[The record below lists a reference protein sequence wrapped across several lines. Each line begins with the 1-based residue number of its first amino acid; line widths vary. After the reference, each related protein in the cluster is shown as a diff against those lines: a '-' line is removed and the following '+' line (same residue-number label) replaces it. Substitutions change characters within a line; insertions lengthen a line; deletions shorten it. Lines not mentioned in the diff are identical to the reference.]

1 MKFIDKSITRKF
13 ILNLVVLGL
22 VVAGILGYF
31 LYIKAQQTVS
41 LSVVFIGALVFLV
54 LIGLLVYLNF
64 SRPFSVILF
73 QVQALLA
80 GKPYKKIYTDRIDE
94 IGVLAYFFNQVTK
107 GFKEVSSDLQD
118 RERMIDEL
126 TVAAQL
132 QRDILPLESP
142 FIDGLQVVVKNKPAT
157 EVGGD
162 SFDIYTAKDKTYIYV
177 GDVTGHGVSAGLMM
191 TMVNSLVAVF
201 ADVCNSAFEVIV
213 NVNKYIKKHVKKA
226 MFMTMVM
233 LCFDNKTKKLTFVGA
248 GHEHI
253 LVYRHGA
260 GTVEAILSGGL
271 ALGMVPDNSK
281 VIKEREIILEDGD
294 FVILYTDGITEAR
307 NSAEELYGLE
317 RLKAAVKEYASQYS
331 AEGVNYHI
339 AKDVTTF
346 MGTHKQDDDMTLIVM
361 KRDSKNTAGEA
372 VKDKS
377 TAWAG

>member
-13 ILNLVVLGL
+13 VLNLLFIGIILAAIIGYFWIFKAQESVDMPIVFGG
-22 VVAGILGYF
+22 AIGILILLG
-31 LYIKAQQTVS
+31 I
-41 LSVVFIGALVFLV
+41 
-54 LIGLLVYLNF
+54 LVYLNF
-64 SRPFSVILF
+64 AKPLSLVLVQI
-73 QVQALLA
+73 QALLT
-80 GKPYKKIYTDRIDE
+80 GKPYKKLYTDRIDE

-107 GFKEVSSDLQD
+107 GFNQVSSDLQD
-118 RERMIDEL
+118 RARMIDEL

-142 FIDGLQVVVKNKPAT
+142 FVDGLQIVVKYKPAT

-162 SFDIYTAKDKTYIYV
+162 SFDIYIAKDKAYIYV

-201 ADVCNSAFEVIV
+201 ADTFNSAFEVIV

-253 LVYRHGA
+253 LIYRHTTGV
-260 GTVEAILSGGL
+260 VEAILSGGI

-294 FVILYTDGITEAR
+294 FVILYSDGITEAR
-307 NSAEELYGLE
+307 SITEELYGLE
-317 RLKAAVKEYASQYS
+317 RLKAAVKEYAPQYS

-346 MGTHKQDDDMTLIVM
+346 MGTRKQEDDMTLIVM
-361 KRDSKNTAGEA
+361 KRDSRNTATEA
-372 VKDKS
+372 VKDS
-377 TAWAG
+377 SITWAA